1 MAPRSRTA
9 RPARGMST
17 GKRRVNSDREE
28 RVSWFETFEDGN
40 ALRVEEV
47 FAREPAPA
55 RTRSRSAA
63 RAHARTA
70 SRSRARAGH
79 MSARYVLA
87 LSLVCVAT
95 LFLCVHYLE
104 LRSQCIHQSEEIA
117 VMESQLSRLKADN
130 DAYEKKAQASLN
142 MEEIKETALNKLGL
156 HYATESQIRYYN
168 ADNESYVRQYG
179 AVPEG

>member
-1 MAPRSRTA
+1 
-9 RPARGMST
+9 
-17 GKRRVNSDREE
+17 
-28 RVSWFETFEDGN
+28 
-40 ALRVEEV
+40 
-47 FAREPAPA
+47 
-55 RTRSRSAA
+55 
-63 RAHARTA
+63 
-70 SRSRARAGH
+70 

-104 LRSQCIHQSEEIA
+104 LRSQCTHQSEEIA